1 MGPRFPVMA
10 EAGLLRGVLMW
21 AVAIAVVNV
30 AWALVVDGEA
40 VRELNDADHPFQES
54 VPIPIQGLLGAE
66 GPLPAVFVAE
76 FEHLADPT
84 AEVGWAITSAD
95 GTMVARWNGTV
106 QEGASG
112 WEGTLPPGD
121 YVLTS
126 SGPDQ
131 VVAYMTL
138 TLEPLGP
145 MRVEGHLFATLG
157 LIVIAFADRGIRRWL
172 DSRESKGDGESIP
185 IGFRGVRPLV
195 DEDPV
200 QVDGQWSPPVRG

>member
-1 MGPRFPVMA
+1 MGPRLFVMA

-40 VRELNDADHPFQES
+40 VRELNDADHPFQDS
-54 VPIPIQGLLGAE
+54 VPIPVQGLLGAE
-66 GPLPAVFVAE
+66 GPLPAVFEAE

-84 AEVGWAITSAD
+84 AEVGWSIASAD
-95 GTMVARWNGTV
+95 GALIAGWNGTV

-112 WEGTLPPGD
+112 WEGTLPPGE

-172 DSRESKGDGESIP
+172 DSRESKGAGESIP

-200 QVDGQWSPPVRG
+200 HVDGQWSPPIRG

>member
-1 MGPRFPVMA
+1 MA
-10 EAGLLRGVLMW
+10 EAGLLRGVLIW
-21 AVAIAVVNV
+21 AVAIAVVNL
-30 AWALVVDGEA
+30 AWGLVVDGEA
-40 VRELNDADHPFQES
+40 VRELNDADHPFQEN
-54 VPIPIQGLLGAE
+54 VLIPIQGLLGAE
-66 GPLPAVFVAE
+66 GPLPAVFEAE

-95 GTMVARWNGTV
+95 GTLVAGWNGTV
-106 QEGASG
+106 QDGASG

-121 YVLTS
+121 YVLAS

-145 MRVEGHLFATLG
+145 MRVEGHLLATLG
-157 LIVIAFADRGIRRWL
+157 LIVIAFADRGVRRWL
-172 DSRESKGDGESIP
+172 ESRESKSDGESIP

>member
-1 MGPRFPVMA
+1 MGPRLFVMA

-40 VRELNDADHPFQES
+40 VRELNDADHPFQDS
-54 VPIPIQGLLGAE
+54 VPIPVQGLLGAE
-66 GPLPAVFVAE
+66 GPLPAVFEAE
-76 FEHLADPT
+76 FEHLADPA

-95 GTMVARWNGTV
+95 GALIAGWNGTV

-172 DSRESKGDGESIP
+172 DSRESKGAGESIP

-200 QVDGQWSPPVRG
+200 HVEGQWSPPVRG

>member
-1 MGPRFPVMA
+1 MA
-10 EAGLLRGVLMW
+10 KAGLLRGVLMW
-21 AVAIAVVNV
+21 AIAIVVVNV
-30 AWALVVDGEA
+30 AWSLVVDGEA
-40 VRELNDADHPFQES
+40 VRELNDVKHPFQES

-66 GPLPAVFVAE
+66 GPLPAVFEAE

-84 AEVGWAITSAD
+84 AEVGWTITSAD
-95 GTMVARWNGTV
+95 GTRVAGWNGSV
-106 QEGASG
+106 QDGASG
-112 WEGTLPPGD
+112 WEGSLSPGE

-126 SGPDQ
+126 SGPDM
-131 VVAYMTL
+131 VVAHMTL

-157 LIVIAFADRGIRRWL
+157 LIVIAFADRGIRSWL
-172 DSRESKGDGESIP
+172 ESRESKADGESIP

-200 QVDGQWSPPVRG
+200 HVDGQWSPPVRG